1 VFAQKSQ
8 KQDSKHNASP
18 SVASSKST
26 NSSSSSAS
34 GSKVKTIIC
43 RTCGQQGHVSNVCP
57 NKKPPPKQIHAMAA
71 TPDDASESSDEESVL
86 ILTQYTEDVPVPPDN
101 AAVFAQDTSSTLPQI
116 FYS

>member
-1 VFAQKSQ
+1 
-8 KQDSKHNASP
+8 
-18 SVASSKST
+18 
-26 NSSSSSAS
+26 
-34 GSKVKTIIC
+34 
-43 RTCGQQGHVSNVCP
+43 
-57 NKKPPPKQIHAMAA
+57 MAA